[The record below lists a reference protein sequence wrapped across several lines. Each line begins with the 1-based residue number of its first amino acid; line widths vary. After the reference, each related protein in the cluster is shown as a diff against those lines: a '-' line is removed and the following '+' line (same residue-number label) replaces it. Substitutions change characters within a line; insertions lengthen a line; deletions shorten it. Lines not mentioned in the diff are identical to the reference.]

1 MDSSKNENGTRLE
14 AALVILGG
22 GGAGLSAAL
31 EAAEKGAGNIIVV
44 EKRSSLGG
52 NSALAGGIFGC
63 ESPVQAR
70 ENVKADKD
78 DLFKKAVDWAHW
90 SEIDPAILRAFIN
103 KSGDTIRWLEE
114 KGLEFKLISLFPD
127 QDPPVQH
134 NPKGHGAR
142 LIQVLAEKCR
152 DLGVTFLLRSSA
164 KRIMRD
170 RSGVVAGVLISGDTG
185 EIEIGTSRVIIA
197 TGGFGGNPEL
207 LKKYFPS
214 HYYDGMPSSGLPL
227 EGDGLFLA
235 VEAGAAIEETATM
248 IKEGPRLD
256 PHTWPLMFFERD
268 PCTVWVNKDGKRF
281 IDESFGYRVFESV
294 NAMLRQPDKVSFALF
309 DRTLRK
315 TFEEKM
321 PDLEEALWKEA
332 DKGRVKISDSWDDM
346 AGWIGADPGVLKDT
360 IEQYNLFCKQGYD
373 KEFAKNGQYLLA
385 LDRAP
390 YYAIK
395 GMVFLLDTIGGIRI
409 NEHMQ
414 ALDDRNEPIPGLY
427 AAGVVTSGWESET
440 YCSEL
445 SASAFGFA
453 VNSGRIAGENA
464 VCVDGVS
471 P

>member
-1 MDSSKNENGTRLE
+1 MNPDKMENRTWRR
-14 AALVILGG
+14 ASLVILGG

-31 EAAEKGAGNIIVV
+31 EAAEKGARDIIVV
-44 EKRSSLGG
+44 EKRSGPGG

-63 ESPVQAR
+63 ESPVQLR
-70 ENVKADKD
+70 EGVKADKD

-90 SEIDPAILRAFIN
+90 SGINPAVLRAFIN

-114 KGLEFKLISLFPD
+114 KGLEFRLISLFPD

-134 NPKGHGAR
+134 NPKGNGAR

-152 DLGVTFLLRSSA
+152 ELGVTFLLKSSA
-164 KRIMRD
+164 KKIMRD
-170 RSGVVAGVLISGDTG
+170 SSGAVTGVLIRGDTG
-185 EIEIGTSRVIIA
+185 ETKISTGRVIIA

-214 HYYDGMPSSGLPL
+214 CYYDGMPSSGLPL

-235 VEAGAAIEETATM
+235 ADAGAAIENSATM

-256 PHTWPLMFFERD
+256 LHTWPLMFFERD
-268 PCTVWVNKDGKRF
+268 PHTVWVNKNGKRF
-281 IDESFGYRVFESV
+281 IDEAFGYRVFESV

-309 DRTLRK
+309 DSNIRK

-321 PDLEEALWKEA
+321 PDLKEALEKEA
-332 DKGRVKISDSWDDM
+332 DKGRVKITGSWDDM
-346 AGWIGADPGVLKDT
+346 AGWIGADPVVLRDT
-360 IEQYNLFCKQGYD
+360 IGQYNLFCEQGYD
-373 KEFAKNGQYLLA
+373 REFAKSRQYLMA
-385 LDRAP
+385 LNNEP
-390 YYAIK
+390 FYAIR
-395 GMVFLLDTIGGIRI
+395 GMVAILDTIGGIRI
-409 NEHMQ
+409 NEYMQ
-414 ALDDRNEPIPGLY
+414 VLDDRDEPIPGLY

-464 VCVDGVS
+464 AGTMK
-471 P
+471 